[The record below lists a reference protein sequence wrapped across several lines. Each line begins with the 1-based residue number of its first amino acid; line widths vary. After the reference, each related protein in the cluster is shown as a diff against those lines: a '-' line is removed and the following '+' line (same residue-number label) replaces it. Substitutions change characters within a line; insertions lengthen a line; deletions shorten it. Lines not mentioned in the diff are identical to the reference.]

1 MGFCKPIFITHADS
15 FAIAQSKQGPKMAPS
30 LHHYLFEDSCMQP
43 IQRRRL
49 LAGLAT
55 TLSTAALPGWSQT
68 TKAAAGKPKA
78 GPKLASK
85 LRIVIP
91 ANPGGGWDQT
101 GRALGLSMV
110 SAGVVDEVEYENKGG
125 KGGTLGLAYYA
136 DKYNADANTLFMGG
150 TVMVGAVALQKPAID
165 LSHVQPLAR
174 LTSDYLVMV
183 VAANSPIKTVADL
196 TASMKANLKNV
207 PIAGGSAGGVDHIF
221 AGIFSR
227 AAGAN
232 PEDLNYQPFA
242 SGTEVVSAVLAGK
255 AAVGVSGYSEFSA
268 QLTGGQLRAIGVSSR
283 KPSFGIPAIRD
294 QGVQAEMSNWR
305 AVFTGKGIS
314 AERQAE
320 MVEAVRLATLHDSWK
335 ATLKQNHWDASW
347 MTGKDLSDLIDLDL
361 TTARVMVH
369 LLKLKA

>member
-1 MGFCKPIFITHADS
+1 M
-15 FAIAQSKQGPKMAPS
+15 
-30 LHHYLFEDSCMQP
+30 HH

-49 LAGLAT
+49 ITGLSIA
-55 TLSTAALPGWSQT
+55 LSGVALPSWGQSA
-68 TKAAAGKPKA
+68 KPAAAAKPKA
-78 GPKLASK
+78 GNKLAAK

-101 GRALGLSMV
+101 GRALGTAMI
-110 SAGVVDEVEYENKGG
+110 SAGVIDEVEFENKGG
-125 KGGTLGLAYYA
+125 KGGTLGLAHYA
-136 DKYNADANTLFMGG
+136 EKYNADANTLIVGG
-150 TVMVGAVALQKPAID
+150 TVMVGAVALQRPAVD
-165 LSHVQPLAR
+165 LSAIQPVAR

-183 VAANSPIKTVADL
+183 VAANSPIKSVADL
-196 TASMKANLKNV
+196 SASMKANLKAI

-221 AGIFSR
+221 AGVFAR

-232 PEDLNYQPFA
+232 PEDLNYQPFS
-242 SGTEVVSAVLAGK
+242 SGVDVVSAVLSGK
-255 AAVGVSGYSEFSA
+255 ATVGISGYSEFSA
-268 QLTGGQLRAIGVSSR
+268 QLAGGQLRAIGVSSR

-305 AVFTGKGIS
+305 AVFTGKGVS
-314 AERQAE
+314 AGRQAE
-320 MVEAVRLATLHDSWK
+320 MVEAVRLATQHDAWK

-347 MTGKDLSDLIDLDL
+347 MSGKDLVNLIDLDL

>member
-1 MGFCKPIFITHADS
+1 M
-15 FAIAQSKQGPKMAPS
+15 
-30 LHHYLFEDSCMQP
+30 HH

-49 LAGLAT
+49 ITGLSIA
-55 TLSTAALPGWSQT
+55 LSGVALPSWGQSA
-68 TKAAAGKPKA
+68 KPAAAAKPKA
-78 GPKLASK
+78 GNKLAAK

-101 GRALGLSMV
+101 GRALGTAMI
-110 SAGVVDEVEYENKGG
+110 SAGVIDEVEFENKGG
-125 KGGTLGLAYYA
+125 KGGTLGLAHYA
-136 DKYNADANTLFMGG
+136 EKYNADANTLIVGG
-150 TVMVGAVALQKPAID
+150 TVMVGAVALQRPAVD
-165 LSHVQPLAR
+165 LSAIQPVAR

-183 VAANSPIKTVADL
+183 VAANSPIKSVADL
-196 TASMKANLKNV
+196 SASMKANLKTI

-221 AGIFSR
+221 AGVFAR

-232 PEDLNYQPFA
+232 PEDLNYQPFS
-242 SGTEVVSAVLAGK
+242 SGVDVVSAVLSGK
-255 AAVGVSGYSEFSA
+255 ATVGISGYSEFSA
-268 QLTGGQLRAIGVSSR
+268 QLAGGQLRAIGVSSR

-305 AVFTGKGIS
+305 AVFTGKGVS
-314 AERQAE
+314 AGRQAE
-320 MVEAVRLATLHDSWK
+320 MVEAVRLATQHDAWK

-347 MTGKDLSDLIDLDL
+347 MSGKDLINLIDLDL

>member
-1 MGFCKPIFITHADS
+1 M
-15 FAIAQSKQGPKMAPS
+15 
-30 LHHYLFEDSCMQP
+30 HH

-49 LAGLAT
+49 ITGLSIA
-55 TLSTAALPGWSQT
+55 LSGVALPSWGQSA
-68 TKAAAGKPKA
+68 KPAAAAKPKA
-78 GPKLASK
+78 GNKLAAK

-101 GRALGLSMV
+101 GRALGTAMI
-110 SAGVVDEVEYENKGG
+110 SAGVIDEVEFENKGG
-125 KGGTLGLAYYA
+125 KGGTLGLAHYA
-136 DKYNADANTLFMGG
+136 EKYNADANTLIVGG
-150 TVMVGAVALQKPAID
+150 TVMVGAVALQRPAVD
-165 LSHVQPLAR
+165 LSAIQPVAR

-183 VAANSPIKTVADL
+183 VAANSPIKSVADL
-196 TASMKANLKNV
+196 SASMKANLKAI

-221 AGIFSR
+221 AGVFAR

-232 PEDLNYQPFA
+232 PEDLNYQPFS
-242 SGTEVVSAVLAGK
+242 SGVDVVSAVLSGK
-255 AAVGVSGYSEFSA
+255 ATVGISGYSEFSA
-268 QLTGGQLRAIGVSSR
+268 QLAGGQLRAIGVSSR

-305 AVFTGKGIS
+305 AVFTGKGVS
-314 AERQAE
+314 AGRQAE
-320 MVEAVRLATLHDSWK
+320 MVEAVRLATQHDAWK

-347 MTGKDLSDLIDLDL
+347 MSGKDLINLIDLDL

>member
-1 MGFCKPIFITHADS
+1 M
-15 FAIAQSKQGPKMAPS
+15 
-30 LHHYLFEDSCMQP
+30 HH

-49 LAGLAT
+49 ITGLSIA
-55 TLSTAALPGWSQT
+55 LSGVALPSWGQSA
-68 TKAAAGKPKA
+68 KPAAAAKPKA
-78 GPKLASK
+78 GNKLAGK

-101 GRALGLSMV
+101 GRALGTAMI
-110 SAGVVDEVEYENKGG
+110 SAGVIDEVEFENKGG
-125 KGGTLGLAYYA
+125 KGGTLGLAHYA
-136 DKYNADANTLFMGG
+136 EKYNADANTLIVGG
-150 TVMVGAVALQKPAID
+150 TVMVGAVALQRPAVD
-165 LSHVQPLAR
+165 LSAIQPVAR

-183 VAANSPIKTVADL
+183 VAANSPIKSVADL
-196 TASMKANLKNV
+196 SASMKANLKAI

-221 AGIFSR
+221 AGVFAR

-232 PEDLNYQPFA
+232 PEDLNYQPFS
-242 SGTEVVSAVLAGK
+242 SGVDVVSAVLSGK
-255 AAVGVSGYSEFSA
+255 ATVGISGYSEFSA
-268 QLTGGQLRAIGVSSR
+268 QLAGGQLRAIGVSSR

-305 AVFTGKGIS
+305 AVFTGKGVS
-314 AERQAE
+314 AGRQAE
-320 MVEAVRLATLHDSWK
+320 MVEAVRLATQHDAWK

-347 MTGKDLSDLIDLDL
+347 MSGKDLVNLIDLDL